1 MRTRLLSVLA
11 GLTLVIVNQQAEA
24 GYQFQFTNSAGVATN
39 TFVVDQGST
48 IDIRVYL
55 VQTSPDTGLSASG
68 MDAAGT
74 KLAFN
79 QTIANVAGTGA
90 ITANPAF
97 DSAVKSTGTG
107 TATLNVLQDSGGAPV
122 TAPTSGADANR
133 VLIGTFTFTGVNAG
147 STTVTT
153 SDPHTLSDDNVLHN
167 GTVLDSMIANSS
179 VAITVNAVPEPGT
192 LVLTG
197 LFAAG
202 LAAAGVRRLRR
213 PAVG

>member
-1 MRTRLLSVLA
+1 MRTRLLIVLA
-11 GLTLVIVNQQAEA
+11 GLIWVLAGGRAEA

-39 TFVVDQGST
+39 AFVIDQGST

-55 VQTSPDTGLSASG
+55 VQTSPDTGLSGSG
-68 MDAAGT
+68 LDAAGT
-74 KLAFN
+74 RLTFN
-79 QTIANVAGTGA
+79 QTIANVASTGA

-97 DSAVKSTGTG
+97 DFATKSTGTG
-107 TATLNVLQDSGGAPV
+107 SASLNLTQDSGSAPV

-133 VLIGTFTFTGVNAG
+133 ILIGTFTFTGVNAG
-147 STTVTT
+147 TTTVLT
-153 SDPHTLSDDNVLHN
+153 SDPHLLSDDNVLHN
-167 GTVLDSMIANSS
+167 GSVLDSMIANSS
-179 VAITVNAVPEPGT
+179 AAITVNAIPEPGT

-202 LAAAGVRRLRR
+202 LAAASIRRLRR

>member
-1 MRTRLLSVLA
+1 MRTRLLSLLA
-11 GLTLVIVNQQAEA
+11 GLIFMFAGGRAEA
-24 GYQFQFTNSAGVATN
+24 GYQFQFTDSAGNATN
-39 TFVVDQGST
+39 TFLVNQSAT

-68 MDAAGT
+68 LDSAGT
-74 KLAFN
+74 KLTFN

-97 DSAVKSTGTG
+97 DFASKSTGTG
-107 TATLNVLQDSGGAPV
+107 TASLNVLQDSGSAPV

-133 VLIGTFTFTGVNAG
+133 ILIGTFTFTGVNNGIA
-147 STTVTT
+147 TVVT
-153 SDPHTLSDDNVLHN
+153 SDPHTLADDNVLHN
-167 GTVLDSMIANSS
+167 GTVLDSLIANSS
-179 VAITVNAVPEPGT
+179 ATITVVPEPGS

-202 LAAAGVRRLRR
+202 LAAASVRRLRR
-213 PAVG
+213 PAIG